1 MDKKPVIILGA
12 GSIGKVAQEIFNSH
26 NVVVYC
32 FLDDKEALHGTEID
46 EVSVLG
52 KTDDQAF
59 LKYIGQKCDA
69 FVATDDNKERKSQ
82 TKMLKELRKV
92 MPMNAVH
99 EGAYVAKSAELGYG
113 NLINNGAQ
121 VGALAKVSNH
131 TLIHSNAVVDIE
143 AEIGDYVQIGPG
155 AIVGAKVVVEEGAY
169 IGAGSIIVT
178 GVKIG
183 KNARVGA
190 GSVVISE
197 VAKGETVFGNPAQKI
212 EN

>member
-32 FLDDKEALHGTEID
+32 FLDDNASVHGTEID

-52 KTDDQAF
+52 KTDDQEF
-59 LKYIGQKCDA
+59 LKYIGHKCDA
-69 FVATDDNKERKSQ
+69 FVASDDNKERKSQ

-99 EGAYVAKSAELGYG
+99 DGAYLAKSSEIGYG

-121 VGALAKVSNH
+121 VGAYAKIGNH
-131 TLIHSNAVVDIE
+131 TIIHSNAVVDIE

-155 AIVGAKVVVEEGAY
+155 AIIGANVVIEEGAY
-169 IGAGSIIVT
+169 IGAGSVVVT
-178 GVKIG
+178 GLKVG

-197 VAKGETVFGNPAQKI
+197 VAKSETVFGNPAQKL
-212 EN
+212 EK